1 MGKNGH
7 APEPEWEMNFRDH
20 FFFFPDKSSADMAAE
35 RLLKKGWSV
44 HVTRTDGRD
53 DWSVIATDPMPNEE
67 EFEEQ
72 RQELEKM
79 AEELGGE
86 YDGWGGPA

>member
-7 APEPEWEMNFRDH
+7 TPEPEWEMNFQDH
-20 FFFFPDKSSADMAAE
+20 FFYFPDKASADVAAE
-35 RLLKKGWSV
+35 RLLRKGWSV
-44 HVTRTDGRD
+44 HVSQTPGRD

-72 RQELEKM
+72 RQELERL
-79 AEELGGE
+79 AEELGGK